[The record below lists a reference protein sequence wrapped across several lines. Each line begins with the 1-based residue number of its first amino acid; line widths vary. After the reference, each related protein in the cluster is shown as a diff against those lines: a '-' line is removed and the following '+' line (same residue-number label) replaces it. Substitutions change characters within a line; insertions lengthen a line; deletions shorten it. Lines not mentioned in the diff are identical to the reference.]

1 MNASVTYH
9 EAQEFILKQFNIKPE
24 LSMVDGRT
32 ICVTYN
38 PGLLLPT
45 VRVDVHIEAIQENT
59 IILTYRCI
67 PAVALLVQG
76 AVKLLGDRVPSKI
89 LEIDTQT
96 RSILVFADGVEQLK
110 EALKYVKIQDVY
122 FSSDK
127 INADL
132 HLK

>member
-1 MNASVTYH
+1 MEAS
-9 EAQEFILKQFNIKPE
+9 
-24 LSMVDGRT
+24 
-32 ICVTYN
+32 
-38 PGLLLPT
+38 
-45 VRVDVHIEAIQENT
+45 QENT

-76 AVKLLGDRVPSKI
+76 AVKFLGDRVPSKI

-110 EALKYVKIQDVY
+110 ETLKYVKIQDVY

>member
-1 MNASVTYH
+1 
-9 EAQEFILKQFNIKPE
+9 
-24 LSMVDGRT
+24 MVDGRT

-96 RSILVFADGVEQLK
+96 RCILVYVDGVELLK
-110 EALKYVKIQDVY
+110 EALKYVKIQDIY
-122 FSSDK
+122 FESDI
-127 INADL
+127 INVDL
-132 HLK
+132 LIK